1 MSKKRLKNMSFY
13 QPMLFPQSTRVKI
26 TLSESHELF
35 KLSQLI
41 NWTALIAL
49 VEAIRETK
57 VQKSTGPKPR
67 YRALIGALVLMA
79 MRKMTYREAEDQ
91 IAYYAPARYLCDLMD
106 SDMTL
111 DHVTIF
117 EFTQM
122 LGPVGV
128 KQINEAVLKAAVD
141 HGLLDPSVL
150 MSDTTAQEAMIPY
163 PNEVGLMARYMELA
177 KGAISRLGGKFNGI
191 KGKIKETAEKVKG
204 MVRNSHLFAKTKEE
218 KGKVGRKI
226 YHTVKE
232 IQKEI
237 DSLLESGHSL
247 SSKTGKQ
254 LIELSG
260 VMSDLMPQI
269 WHFFK
274 TGFVAS
280 KKIIHLQIPELYA
293 IVRGKAGKKVEF
305 GLKWGISRIGSGFV
319 QGFLL
324 TEFQNGSDQS
334 FCIEALNQHKAIFGK
349 APETYG
355 FDRGGYSK
363 ANIKRAKKLGVKNV
377 GIAPK
382 GKAGWAVSSKK
393 EKEIKRERARVE
405 GAIGTL
411 KSSLYGFNKPSARSS
426 SAMVRYGQTA
436 ILGFNMR
443 KMIREAEVMVAI

>member
-1 MSKKRLKNMSFY
+1 LK
-13 QPMLFPQSTRVKI
+13 LT
-26 TLSESHELF
+26 
-35 KLSQLI
+35 QLI

-49 VEAIRETK
+49 VETIRETK

-91 IAYYAPARYLCDLMD
+91 IAHYAPARYLCDLMD

-117 EFTQM
+117 EFMQM
-122 LGPVGV
+122 LGPDGIST
-128 KQINEAVLKAAVD
+128 INKFVLEIAVD
-141 HGLLDPSVL
+141 HGLLDSSVL

-163 PNEVGLMARYMELA
+163 PNEVGLMSRYMELA
-177 KGAISRLGGKFNGI
+177 QSAIKKLGGKFSSL
-191 KGKIKETAEKVKG
+191 KRKIKEKTDKVKG

-237 DSLLESGHSL
+237 DALLKNGHAL
-247 SSKTGKQ
+247 SSKAGKQ
-254 LIELSG
+254 LIELQT
-260 VMSDLMPQI
+260 VMSGLMPQI

-324 TEFQNGSDQS
+324 AGQQNGSDQN
-334 FCIEALNQHKAIFGK
+334 FCIEALKQHKAIFGK
-349 APETYG
+349 APVTYG

-363 ANIKRAKKLGVKNV
+363 TNIKKAKKLGVANV
-377 GIAPK
+377 GISPK

-405 GAIGTL
+405 GSIGTL
-411 KSSLYGFNKPSARSS
+411 KSSLYGFNKPNARSV
-426 SAMVRYGQTA
+426 SAMVKCGQRA

-443 KMIREAEVMVAI
+443 KMIREAEIVNAI